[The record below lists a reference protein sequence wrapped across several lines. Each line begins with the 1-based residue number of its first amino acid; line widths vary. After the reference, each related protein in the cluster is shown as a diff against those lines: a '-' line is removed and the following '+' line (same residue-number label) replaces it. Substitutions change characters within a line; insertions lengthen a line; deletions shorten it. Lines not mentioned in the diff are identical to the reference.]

1 MSAVQLLLAGTAV
14 GILFALIAYESGSIW
29 SGALVHGVWNLFMV
43 SQILSI
49 GPEADASSIF
59 SYVLEVKNPLLTGG
73 DFGIEAS
80 VIAMMAYAGLAAV
93 AYSMIRRKRL
103 KR

>member
-1 MSAVQLLLAGTAV
+1 M
-14 GILFALIAYESGSIW
+14 IAYESGSIW

-59 SYVLEVKNPLLTGG
+59 SYVLELKNPLLTGG